1 MLLDGEGFLILW
13 KAGPGETDL
22 PITNLAFLMVEIAFH
37 WHSTFVFRKT
47 IDPLHHQRFESG
59 PSLGVPGPR
68 SSMDL
73 VRLELLRR
81 QEARE
86 TLRSQHAE
94 AEYLVEWQ
102 RRQRPPQRIV
112 TAKRI
117 ENHWRAELKAAVA
130 DVHGPRSNVKHA
142 NRPK

>member
-37 WHSTFVFRKT
+37 WHSSFAIRKA
-47 IDPLHHQRFESG
+47 IDPLHHQEFYSE

-73 VRLELLRR
+73 VRLELLR
-81 QEARE
+81 
-86 TLRSQHAE
+86 
-94 AEYLVEWQ
+94 
-102 RRQRPPQRIV
+102 
-112 TAKRI
+112 
-117 ENHWRAELKAAVA
+117 
-130 DVHGPRSNVKHA
+130 
-142 NRPK
+142 